1 MAKLFNPPVTSDV
14 QTVVDTASVLHV
26 SEFDVFRLAYEKWF
40 GHPAANA
47 EIDKDFT
54 QYMNREIV
62 PMWVRAFTRQVR
74 KLSGEGPLNM
84 RDFGI
89 EPAPSATY
97 WTAFLGGMAFA
108 LIVMVVVLLVYF
120 AAQGTEFVAATGCRL
135 PPCY

>member
-1 MAKLFNPPVTSDV
+1 MAKFFSPPDNSDV

-40 GHPAANA
+40 GHPAAHT

-74 KLSGEGPLNM
+74 RLSGAGLLNL
-84 RDFGI
+84 REFGI

-97 WTAFLGGMAFA
+97 RTALLGGMAFA

-120 AAQGTEFVAATGCRL
+120 AVQGTEFVAATGCRL

>member
-1 MAKLFNPPVTSDV
+1 MVKSFNPSVVSDV

-26 SEFDVFRLAYEKWF
+26 SEFDVFRLAYENWF
-40 GHPAANA
+40 GHPAANT
-47 EIDKDFT
+47 EIDKEFT

-62 PMWVRAFTRQVR
+62 PMWVRSFTRQVR
-74 KLSGEGPLNM
+74 KLSGEGSLNL

-108 LIVMVVVLLVYF
+108 FIVMIVVLLVYF
-120 AAQGTEFVAATGCRL
+120 AAQGTEVITAGCRL